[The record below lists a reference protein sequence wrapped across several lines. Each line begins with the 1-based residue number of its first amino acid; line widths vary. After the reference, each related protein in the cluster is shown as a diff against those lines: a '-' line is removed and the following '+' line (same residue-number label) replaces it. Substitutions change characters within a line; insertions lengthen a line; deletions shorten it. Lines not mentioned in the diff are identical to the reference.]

1 MPNSDTKKLSTEAQ
15 VAVLMDKVNRLDNEV
30 HGNGDEGMKTKMTRS
45 LQKQDSM
52 DIDIQTIKKMVC
64 TVLVSLIIGAILFTA
79 KELTGK

>member
-1 MPNSDTKKLSTEAQ
+1 
-15 VAVLMDKVNRLDNEV
+15 MDKVNRLDNEV

-79 KELTGK
+79 KELTGKQDEA

>member
-1 MPNSDTKKLSTEAQ
+1 MINADTKNLSTEAQ
-15 VAVLMDKVNRLDNEV
+15 VAVLMDKVGRLDNEV
-30 HGNGDEGMKTKMTRS
+30 HGNGDEGIKTKMTRS

-52 DIDIQTIKKMVC
+52 DTDIKTIKKMVC

>member
-1 MPNSDTKKLSTEAQ
+1 MLNSDTKKLSTEAQ